1 VGKGAAAMK
10 ALFVKDMRQ
19 LWRSF
24 RLPALL
30 LTGLFFAILDPIGAK
45 YMPQIM
51 EQLMRGAEGIA
62 IVFPEMGPEDALIS
76 YLGKN
81 LTQMGAFVVIL
92 TAMGAVAGERERG
105 ISAWVLTR
113 PVGRLPYLYSKLAAY
128 SAGLLLM
135 VGSGTL
141 LASLYTAS
149 LFGAPPP
156 GSTTW
161 GALFL
166 FLYLELI
173 LVLTISSSALLRG
186 QIAAG
191 GLSFAAM
198 MLLWLPQLFLERTSA
213 GRYMPYRLS
222 SLIADLLKGEAVP
235 LDFLPALAAA
245 LLLAAAVL
253 TAASLTFQRAEL

>member
-1 VGKGAAAMK
+1 MK

-19 LWRSF
+19 LWRTF

-30 LTGLFFAILDPIGAK
+30 LTAFLFALLDPIGAK

-51 EQLMRGAEGIA
+51 EQLMGGAEGIA

-76 YLGKN
+76 FFGKN

-92 TAMGAVAGERERG
+92 TAMGAVSGERERG

-113 PVGRLPYLYSKLAAY
+113 PVGRLPYLCSKLAAY
-128 SAGLLLM
+128 TAGLLLT

-141 LASLYTAS
+141 LAALYTAS
-149 LFGAPPP
+149 LLGAAPP
-156 GSTTW
+156 GLTAW

-173 LVLTISSSALLRG
+173 LVITISASALLRG

-191 GLSFAAM
+191 GVSFAAM
-198 MLLWLPQLFLERTSA
+198 MLLWLPQLFLERA
-213 GRYMPYRLS
+213 EIGKYMPYRLS
-222 SLIADLLKGEAVP
+222 SLIAGLMKGEAAP
-235 LDFLPALAAA
+235 LDFLPPLVAA

-253 TAASLTFQRAEL
+253 TAALLSFRRAEL